1 MSVLAGMPVRPS
13 VSKLPTT
20 KRGNTVLLREG
31 IDIALAYFNN
41 GTRDELPTLTTRA
54 RSWSNKYYKGYRYAA
69 KRATGLL
76 QTFPNLFNL
85 GVQPNLRLAPAEM
98 TPPPSPPQPEGDSIR
113 DFRQADRKVMN
124 SEVFP
129 AFTEPILA
137 SEAELDDIID
147 VRPRQPPP
155 GSRAKPNM
163 RVDASMLRG
172 TGLLHSLPEFLGQ
185 LARANLETETRLANN
200 PSGSGFELD
209 EETASQQPHVE
220 MDVYT
225 GLIETQKRRHARRVI
240 LPGGRPFKLPGDG
253 EEDSDNEGSTARSN
267 RNNSADEEQ
276 SSDGDD
282 ESSGNESDDSTS
294 TTASLRVSR
303 GKRKAAAVSGSEEAE
318 ESSPPNKLR
327 IQYSYPPPVLGAYDM
342 KRRKL
347 VQRLNPA
354 DIGPDPF
361 GVFGQHD
368 DPPSP
373 ARSDASSSSSSSG
386 GPTRIIRIKVPK
398 SNSGSSN
405 NSSAGSSRASTPEN
419 RSATAAVAGTP
430 TRRII
435 KLKSPR
441 SSPPAASSG
450 HPSPSS
456 SPTSSPVIR
465 IRVKKSTSPAA
476 SATNPIPAARP
487 SSESESSSSDPSRK
501 RIRIKLVNRSAEGE
515 RPAKRQRSLIQE
527 VEE

>member
-1 MSVLAGMPVRPS
+1 MPARPP
-13 VSKLPTT
+13 VSKLPNT
-20 KRGNTVLLREG
+20 KRGNIVLLREG
-31 IDIALAYFNN
+31 IDLALAYFNN
-41 GTRDELPTLTTRA
+41 GTRDELPMLTAKAKR
-54 RSWSNKYYKGYRYAA
+54 WSNKYYKGYRYAS

-76 QTFPNLFNL
+76 QTFPNIFNL
-85 GVQPNLRLAPAEM
+85 SVQPNLRLVPAEM

-124 SEVFP
+124 SEDFP

-147 VRPRQPPP
+147 VRPRQPPL

-185 LARANLETETRLANN
+185 LARANLETETQLANN
-200 PSGSGFELD
+200 PNGSGFELD

-220 MDVYT
+220 MDVYA
-225 GLIETQKRRHARRVI
+225 GLVETQKRRHARRVI
-240 LPGGRPFKLPGDG
+240 LPGGRPFRLPRDD
-253 EEDSDNEGSTARSN
+253 EEDSGSEDNTARSN
-267 RNNSADEEQ
+267 GGDPADEEQ

-282 ESSGNESDDSTS
+282 ESSGNESDESTS

-303 GKRKAAAVSGSEEAE
+303 GKRKAAAVSGSEESE
-318 ESSPPNKLR
+318 ESSPPNKIR

-368 DPPSP
+368 DLPSP
-373 ARSDASSSSSSSG
+373 ARSDASGSSSSSG
-386 GPTRIIRIKVPK
+386 GPTRIIKIKVPK
-398 SNSGSSN
+398 SNSGSSDN
-405 NSSAGSSRASTPEN
+405 GSVESSRASTPEN
-419 RSATAAVAGTP
+419 QPATAAVAGTP
-430 TRRII
+430 SRRII

-450 HPSPSS
+450 HSSPSG
-456 SPTSSPVIR
+456 SPTSRPVIR
-465 IRVKKSTSPAA
+465 IRVKKPTSPG
-476 SATNPIPAARP
+476 SPTPAVRP
-487 SSESESSSSDPSRK
+487 SSESESSSSGSSHK

-515 RPAKRQRSLIQE
+515 RPAKRQRSLVQE
-527 VEE
+527 VDE